1 MSWHSLHLSE
11 HNCLNLPKG
20 HSQFRSHSLKPLK
33 IHSTPGHVK
42 NLDYLYGRKSYQ
54 QGFKF
59 NQNSVSMTYDWI
71 LLLRV
76 QSSQIVLN
84 VQTGDDQGFPSLG
97 WTQVKPVR
105 ISTTYSFY
113 VNIHSLILHLD
124 IQWLIKFNI
133 SQTVLQHFK
142 SAPPHITP
150 ASSDWHH
157 WLTDAYGRKLGIIL
171 LLLSPALG
179 SITQFCQFYFQNI
192 SGNIFFPFISI
203 MTALVLV

>member
-1 MSWHSLHLSE
+1 
-11 HNCLNLPKG
+11 
-20 HSQFRSHSLKPLK
+20 
-33 IHSTPGHVK
+33 
-42 NLDYLYGRKSYQ
+42 
-54 QGFKF
+54 
-59 NQNSVSMTYDWI
+59 MTWI

-84 VQTGDDQGFPSLG
+84 RSDWGWPGVSSLDG
-97 WTQVKPVR
+97 PPGEAR
-105 ISTTYSFY
+105 ENLHHI
-113 VNIHSLILHLD
+113 LILCKCSFIDFPPD

-133 SQTVLQHFK
+133 SQTALSISK

-179 SITQFCQFYFQNI
+179 INYLSFTVLLPKYFWKYLLSLHLYYDCSSSGLIIFCLIHLSDF
-192 SGNIFFPFISI
+192 
-203 MTALVLV
+203 LVHVSKSSTYENNLFL